1 MKRLQSEAFITNS
14 LAMLETSALNYYLN
28 TRFMQR
34 KRGIVSFQGMYKDS
48 SRTVRGSEQPGL
60 EASGRMQK
68 NGNPVQI
75 RKKF

>member
-14 LAMLETSALNYYLN
+14 LAMLKTSALNYYLN

-34 KRGIVSFQGMYKDS
+34 KRGIVSFQEMCKDS
-48 SRTVRGSEQPGL
+48 AMMVRVSEQPGL
-60 EASGRMQK
+60 EASGGMQR
-68 NGNPVQI
+68 NGNSVQI

>member
-34 KRGIVSFQGMYKDS
+34 KMGHSFISRDVQGFFKDGQGQRAAWS
-48 SRTVRGSEQPGL
+48 
-60 EASGRMQK
+60 
-68 NGNPVQI
+68 
-75 RKKF
+75 